1 MNFANF
7 EFSPMMTAG
16 NLLFEVRFEIG
27 MLAGLGYWKKGILG
41 TKAEGGRGGG
51 DSSRLLM
58 KCLVVSDML
67 FLVCHGVT
75 ISIF

>member
-1 MNFANF
+1 
-7 EFSPMMTAG
+7 MMTAG

-41 TKAEGGRGGG
+41 TKAEGGG

>member
-1 MNFANF
+1 
-7 EFSPMMTAG
+7 MTAG

-41 TKAEGGRGGG
+41 TKAKGGG